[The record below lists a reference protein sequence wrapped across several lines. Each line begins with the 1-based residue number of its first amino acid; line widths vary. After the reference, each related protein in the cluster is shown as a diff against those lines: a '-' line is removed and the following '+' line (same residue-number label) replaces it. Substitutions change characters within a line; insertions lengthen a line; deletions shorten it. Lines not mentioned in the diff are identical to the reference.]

1 MGKSKTQGDV
11 RAKKLLD
18 WYDSSRRDLPWRAA
32 SGAKSD
38 VYAVWLSEI
47 MLQQTSVVTVAAYYR
62 KFMALWPRVE
72 NLAAAPVE
80 QVMQAWA
87 GLGYY
92 SRARNLHACAQKIV
106 ADFGGV
112 FPTDEAQLRGLPGIG
127 PYTAAA
133 IVAIAH
139 GRRAIVVDGNIER
152 YAARLL
158 ALETPLP
165 AAKKAI
171 YAFVESLTPQDRAG
185 DFAQA
190 GMDFGATLC
199 TPRNP
204 DCGHCP
210 LHGDCAGAACGHPED
225 FPRKALK
232 KPRPLRR
239 GATFYLRRAD
249 GALLTRTRPPRGLL
263 GGMVEFCCA
272 DWRAE
277 RSPDWALRQFAQ
289 GALKGAPM
297 PGVAWRH
304 AGEVDHIFTHFAL
317 NLTVFVGAAPRST
330 PAPEGFVWL
339 DESRMRAAAL
349 PSVMRKVE
357 ACARAH
363 LAASGL
369 SGARIRS

>member
-1 MGKSKTQGDV
+1 MGKSNKQGDA

-18 WYDSSRRDLPWRAA
+18 WYDASRRDLPWRAA
-32 SGAKSD
+32 PGQKPD

-47 MLQQTSVVTVAAYYR
+47 MLQQTGVVTVAAYYR
-62 KFMALWPRVE
+62 KFLALWPRVE

-92 SRARNLHACAQKIV
+92 SRARNLHACAKKIV
-106 ADFGGV
+106 ADFGGA
-112 FPTDEAQLRGLPGIG
+112 FPAEEEALRGLPGIG

-165 AAKKAI
+165 AAKKEI
-171 YAFVESLTPQDRAG
+171 YAFVERLTPPGRAG

-204 DCGHCP
+204 DCAHCP
-210 LHGDCAGAACGHPED
+210 LRGDCAGAASGHPED
-225 FPRKALK
+225 FPRKAAK

-239 GATFYLRRAD
+239 GAVFYLRRAD
-249 GALLTRTRPPRGLL
+249 GAVLTRTRPPRGLL
-263 GGMVEFCCA
+263 GGMVEFGGT

-277 RSPDWALRQFAQ
+277 RSPDWALRQ
-289 GALKGAPM
+289 GAKGSP
-297 PGVAWRH
+297 PWGEDWRH

-317 NLTVFVGAAPRST
+317 SLTVFVGAAPPRA

-339 DESRMRAAAL
+339 DESGMRVAAL

-357 ACARAH
+357 ARARAH

-369 SGARIRS
+369 SGARNRS

>member
-1 MGKSKTQGDV
+1 MRKSNRRGDA

-18 WYDSSRRDLPWRAA
+18 WYDASRRDLPWRAA
-32 SGAKSD
+32 GSEKPD

-47 MLQQTSVVTVAAYYR
+47 MLQQTGVVTVAAYYR
-62 KFMALWPRVE
+62 KFLALWPRVE

-80 QVMQAWA
+80 EVMQAWA

-112 FPTDEAQLRGLPGIG
+112 FPGEEEALRGLPGIG

-133 IVAIAH
+133 IVAIAY

-171 YAFVESLTPQDRAG
+171 YALVESLTPLERAG

-204 DCGHCP
+204 DCTNCP
-210 LHGDCAGAACGHPED
+210 LRGDCAGLASGHPED

-232 KPRPLRR
+232 KPRPQRR
-239 GATFYLRRAD
+239 GAVFYLRRAD
-249 GALLTRTRPPRGLL
+249 GAVLTRTRPPRGLL
-263 GGMVEFCCA
+263 GGMVEFGGT

-277 RSPDWALRQFAQ
+277 RSADWALRH
-289 GALKGAPM
+289 GAKGAPDA
-297 PGVAWRH
+297 GENWRH

-317 NLTVFVGAAPRST
+317 SLTVFVGAAPRQAA
-330 PAPEGFVWL
+330 APEGFVWL
-339 DESRMRAAAL
+339 EESGMRTAAL